1 MRETPQI
8 SRGHES
14 ISEELYQTTGN
25 PNDIDNMVS
34 RLGMQI
40 RMDSAE
46 GTPEARLRSQQ
57 GWNKVVRALKALES
71 QDKARY
77 SQALAKHNPKLLKIK
92 QMLDGM
98 TGAPSPGSA
107 APPKAAAPQ
116 AAKGFQPDTETW
128 QNMEYD
134 KGVPLNVTPG
144 FKGFKN
150 WVSAAK

>member
-1 MRETPQI
+1 MRETPHT
-8 SRGHES
+8 SRGHDS

-25 PNDIDNMVS
+25 PNDIDSMVS

-107 APPKAAAPQ
+107 APAKAAAPHG
-116 AAKGFQPDTETW
+116 AMDPRVDKETM
-128 QNMEYD
+128 QDAEY
-134 KGVPLNVTPG
+134 KRGTTLN
-144 FKGFKN
+144 FKN
-150 WVSAAK
+150 WLSAAK